1 MAAHPEADGKDG
13 VEIVVLDIA
22 KNLTISLSSN
32 YSITSNSC
40 VGLQALDE
48 SPAIL
53 GLVEDQCGGIG
64 VGLAHFNFD
73 FLPR

>member
-40 VGLQALDE
+40 LRPQLPFLEDSLEMVVDCTNPNLKQLGHLQL
-48 SPAIL
+48 SKP
-53 GLVEDQCGGIG
+53 Q
-64 VGLAHFNFD
+64 
-73 FLPR
+73 